1 MLQSKTLSPEPVPE
15 PLLRGACAEHPNLTG
30 DIVDKTG
37 SLTVS
42 PGCYWAS
49 GHLV

>member
-15 PLLRGACAEHPNLTG
+15 PLACACAEHSTLTG
-30 DIVDKTG
+30 VIRDGTG
-37 SLTVS
+37 SLTVT

-49 GHLV
+49 GHLF